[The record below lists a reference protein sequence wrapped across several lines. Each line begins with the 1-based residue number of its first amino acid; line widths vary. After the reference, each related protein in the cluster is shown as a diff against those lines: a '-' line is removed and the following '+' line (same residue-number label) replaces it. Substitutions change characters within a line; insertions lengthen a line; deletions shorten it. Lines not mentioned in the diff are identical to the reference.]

1 MKHLNLPL
9 LCTLVCTIIISSCS
23 KDELSTP
30 ILDKTNSITGISTPQ
45 DASSFLSIET
55 VTDWYLNNTSKID
68 YVKSSKPTYEQI
80 KDDSI
85 TVTFNDPLYLAK
97 QSNRAWGDKPYVEC
111 RYNNVFLFSK
121 NEVISMR
128 LSSKV
133 HVFGFELSP
142 RETGK
147 FEMIV
152 EYWDSQMNTLVGFTN
167 HFADGEKAI
176 LLSVNSSVPFDSVK
190 ISYNSPVGNDDPT
203 QGPGGYNFVNFR
215 YAGVER

>member
-1 MKHLNLPL
+1 MKYLNLPL
-9 LCTLVCTIIISSCS
+9 LCTLLCTVIISSCS

-30 ILDKTNSITGISTPQ
+30 ILDKANSITSLSTR
-45 DASSFLSIET
+45 DDSFFFPIET
-55 VTDWYLNNTSKID
+55 VTEWYRDNTSKIN
-68 YVKSSKPTYEQI
+68 YAKSSRPTYEQI

-85 TVTFNDPLYLAK
+85 TVTFNEPLYLAK
-97 QSNRAWGDKPYVEC
+97 QSNQAWGDIPRVEC

-121 NEVISMR
+121 NDVISMR
-128 LSSKV
+128 LNSKV

-152 EYWDSQMNTLVGFTN
+152 QYWDSQMNTRVGITH

-176 LLSVNSSVPFDSVK
+176 LLSVNSSVPFDRVK